1 MPLISIISSSVRTGR
16 NSNRVAL
23 HFKNYLLDNDIA
35 ETEIIDLKEYDFPIF
50 HEKLILQKNPSAKL
64 LEFGKK
70 IKSSDGIIIVT
81 PEYNGGYP
89 ASLKNAIDVLYEEWH
104 RKPIAIATV
113 SAGVF
118 GGSQVITALQFSL
131 WKIRAWTVPATF
143 LVPNVEDEYNQS
155 GVATDVDEVNKNSK
169 VFIDELLW
177 CIEAK
182 RRMQQTM
189 TAP

>member
-64 LEFGKK
+64 LGFGKK